1 MKPKPDA
8 TTNDH
13 DPLALAPEDLAA
25 VSGGTKKQ
33 PPGFVFPRRPK
44 VDPPRLPIRG
54 VTRQGHGATSRQDHG
69 AR

>member
-54 VTRQGHGATSRQDHG
+54 HLPIPLYPVDDH
-69 AR
+69 RR